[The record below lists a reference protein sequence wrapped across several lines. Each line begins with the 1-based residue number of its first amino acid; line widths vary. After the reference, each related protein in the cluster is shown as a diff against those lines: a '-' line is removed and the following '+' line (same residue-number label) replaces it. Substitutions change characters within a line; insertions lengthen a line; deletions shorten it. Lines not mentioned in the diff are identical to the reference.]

1 VTTIDVIVPVHR
13 GAETARRCVE
23 SVLAAAQTMPF
34 EVVVVNDASPEAELV
49 HWLRELAEQRR
60 IRLLEQPV
68 RQGFAAAVNRAT
80 ALHRDLGRD
89 VVILDS
95 SAEVANDWLDRL
107 GEHASGGGDIGTVVP
122 FTNFGGVAGY
132 PRSGARNALPKGHT
146 VASLDLLFRRANAGS
161 AISTP
166 LSYGPCVYVRR
177 ECLNVVGTFDGG
189 QLGGDEGV
197 VQDFCLRATRAGFR
211 HLLAADVFV
220 WHQDAGSGAA
230 DTTEL
235 AARAE
240 AALDKLYPHYRVERA
255 GFVQRD
261 PARPYQRR
269 VDLLRLAESPRQL
282 LLFVAHAWGG
292 GIRRHMQELA
302 TLASE
307 RCDVLF
313 LEPAAGDTVK
323 LSWPKPGEGF
333 AVYFALP
340 QEMPALIALLR
351 ALGLARI
358 HFHHIHG
365 LPRVVLDLPAAVG
378 VPYDCTL
385 HDYYTICPQY
395 HLVTEDGRYCGEP
408 DAAGCAACISRRPG
422 QWGLDI
428 TTWRSAFGALL
439 RGSNRVFAPSR
450 DVAQRIARY
459 FPDVAVTVLPHAEA
473 PAAAVPRIVRVIT
486 LGSLS
491 VEKGLRVVATCAADA
506 RARALP
512 LSFRVLGSTTEP
524 LPQWPRAA
532 LSIHGQYAEDE
543 LPALIAAERPDVI
556 WFPAQV
562 PESYSYTLSIALSA
576 GVAIVASALG
586 ALPERLAGNPRA
598 VIVPWNA
605 SAAEWN
611 DALIKAGSAASAARA
626 PSERLAV
633 S

>member
-1 VTTIDVIVPVHR
+1 MTMIDVIVPVHR
-13 GAETARRCVE
+13 DADAARCCVE
-23 SVLAAAQTMPF
+23 SVLAARQGTPF
-34 EVVVVNDASPEAELV
+34 EIVVVNDASPEAGLV
-49 HWLRELAEQRR
+49 RWLRELAEQRR

-80 ALHRDLGRD
+80 ALHRDLDRD
-89 VVILDS
+89 VVILDTC
-95 SAEVANDWLDRL
+95 AEVANDWLDRL
-107 GEHASGGGDIGTVVP
+107 CRQASAGGDIGTVVP
-122 FTNFGGVAGY
+122 FANFGSVAGY
-132 PRSGARNALPKGHT
+132 PRSGAKNPLPKGHT
-146 VASLDLLFRRANAGS
+146 VASLDLLFRRANTGAAVS
-161 AISTP
+161 VP
-166 LSYGPCVYVRR
+166 LSYGACVYVRR
-177 ECLNVVGTFDGG
+177 ECLNSVGAFDSGP
-189 QLGGDEGV
+189 LGDNGV
-197 VQDFCLRATRAGFR
+197 VQDFCLRATSAGFR
-211 HLLAADVFV
+211 HVLAADVFV
-220 WHQDAGSGAA
+220 WHRDVGSRAGDSK
-230 DTTEL
+230 EL
-235 AARAE
+235 AARTE

-269 VDLLRLAESPRQL
+269 VDLLRLAESSRQL
-282 LLFVAHAWGG
+282 VLFVAHAWGG

-302 TLASE
+302 ALASE

-323 LSWPKPGEGF
+323 LSWPKPGEDF
-333 AVYFALP
+333 ALYFALP
-340 QEMPALIALLR
+340 QEIPALVALLR

-365 LPRVVLDLPAAVG
+365 LPRAVLELPAAAG

-408 DAAGCAACISRRPG
+408 DAAGCAACISRRPS

-428 TTWRSAFGALL
+428 TAWRTAFGALL
-439 RGSNRVFAPSR
+439 RGANRVFAPSR

-459 FPDVAVTVLPHAEA
+459 FPDVAATVLPHAEA
-473 PAAAVPRIVRVIT
+473 PPAAMPRVARIVT

-491 VEKGLRVVATCAADA
+491 PEKGLRVVAACAADA

-512 LSFRVLGSTTEP
+512 LSFRVLGSTTET
-524 LPQWPRAA
+524 LPQWPEAA
-532 LSIHGQYAEDE
+532 LSIHGQYADDE

-562 PESYSYTLSIALSA
+562 PESYSYTLSIALTA

-586 ALPERLAGNPRA
+586 ALPERLAGHPRA
-598 VIVPWNA
+598 VVVPWNA
-605 SAAEWN
+605 TPAEWN
-611 DALIKAGSAASAARA
+611 EALMKAGAAASAARSPA
-626 PSERLAV
+626 ARLAV
-633 S
+633 T